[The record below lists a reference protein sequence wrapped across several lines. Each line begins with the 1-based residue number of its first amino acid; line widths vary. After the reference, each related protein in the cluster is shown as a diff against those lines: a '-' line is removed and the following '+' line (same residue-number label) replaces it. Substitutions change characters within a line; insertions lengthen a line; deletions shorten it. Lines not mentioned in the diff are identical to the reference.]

1 MRFREDKPGDLDRA
15 RAEVTAW
22 REQNPAGTADQL
34 TAALGS
40 RFHPDYGP
48 VLRAVLATLDRTVPE
63 QAGQYLAVIAARL
76 IAGGITCRLPRD
88 GTGTLTAEEPG
99 GAPNPV
105 TVVIE
110 TGNGP
115 GFWIDC
121 TCTWTPPAATTP
133 DDVAG
138 TVLAVLDVIRPA
150 SPAKVPPDGTAA
162 TRRSPGD

>member
-1 MRFREDKPGDLDRA
+1 MRFREDKPGDLDLDRA

-22 REQNPAGTADQL
+22 REQNPAGTADEL

-40 RFHPDYGP
+40 RFHPGYGP
-48 VLRAVLATLDRTVPE
+48 VLRAVLFTLDRTVPE

-76 IAGGITCRLPRD
+76 TAGGTTCRLTLD
-88 GTGTLTAEEPG
+88 GTLTLTAEEPA
-99 GAPNPV
+99 GAPNPL
-105 TVVIE
+105 TVIIE

-121 TCTWTPPAATTP
+121 TCAWTPPAAATP

-138 TVLAVLDVIRPA
+138 TILAVLDVIRPA
-150 SPAKVPPDGTAA
+150 AA
-162 TRRSPGD
+162 PQEPR

>member
-1 MRFREDKPGDLDRA
+1 MRYRDDKPADLDRA

-22 REQNPAGTADQL
+22 REQHPAGTADQL

-63 QAGQYLAVIAARL
+63 QAGQYLTVIAARL
-76 IAGGITCRLPRD
+76 TAGAIPCRLTRD
-88 GTGTLTAEEPG
+88 GTLTLTAQEPI
-99 GAPNPV
+99 GAPNPL
-105 TVVIE
+105 TLVIE

-121 TCTWTPPAATTP
+121 TCAWTPPAAATP

-138 TVLAVLDVIRPA
+138 TILAVLNAIRPA
-150 SPAKVPPDGTAA
+150 NVPPDVTAA
-162 TRRSPGD
+162 TPQ